1 MVLLDGRGRS
11 VSNAGAIKGETQ
23 SMASSKTN
31 PMVPR
36 WDVERTSGVCAQTGE
51 PIQEGEAF
59 YSVLFE
65 EGDSFRR
72 ADYGLAAWDGPPEGA
87 FCYYKTRM
95 AVKEKRKK
103 TFVDNEMLRAFFLKL
118 AGETEPARVRFR
130 FVIAL
135 ILMRKRILRYEH
147 AVTTDGVEVWHM
159 RLTRDPTVH
168 KVVNPR
174 MSEDQIEEVSGQ
186 LSEIL
191 HADMGEWD
199 IEDAAADGVD
209 VEGTPDEA

>member
-1 MVLLDGRGRS
+1 M
-11 VSNAGAIKGETQ
+11 TT
-23 SMASSKTN
+23 SKTN
-31 PMVPR
+31 PMAPR

-51 PIQEGEAF
+51 TIQEGEAF

-72 ADYGLAAWDGPPEGA
+72 ADYSLAAWDGPPQGA
-87 FCYYKTRM
+87 YCHYKTRM
-95 AVKEKRKK
+95 AVKERRKK
-103 TFVDNEMLRAFFLKL
+103 TFVDNEMLRAFFLRL
-118 AGETEPARVRFR
+118 ADEQDPARVRFR

-135 ILMRKRILRYEH
+135 ILMRKRVLRYEH
-147 AVTTDGVEVWHM
+147 AITTEGVEVWNMH
-159 RLTRDPTVH
+159 LTRDPSLH

-186 LSEIL
+186 LSGIL

-199 IEDAAADGVD
+199 IADATADGLD
-209 VEGTPDEA
+209 DEGSPDEA